1 MLYILYLTKTFGGKL
16 FIGIQDCLDQLQLLT
31 SRIYPNL

>member
-1 MLYILYLTKTFGGKL
+1 MKLYGILEDGDTNNKYT
-16 FIGIQDCLDQLQLLT
+16 DWLLT